1 MCHLTSLEAGLV
13 CSRHG
18 RWCLRLPQKRE
29 SFLNTFAVQQCTEF
43 SFAVPLSI
51 SYSLWDMRGQ
61 RITAPSSSSCSPS
74 EFSKV
79 GWRQAKSQTVE
90 KAAQNFNCYWLK
102 SFLPASTF
110 LRELQG
116 SKLLVMLIFW
126 VLFSPKIPVFHSV
139 ISLSLQYSAFSP
151 CFICAKVLSFQK
163 KTSFVKVSSML
174 ILCHNK
180 SGFALSH
187 KDSVALPGKEQNF
200 LCFP

>member
-1 MCHLTSLEAGLV
+1 MVLKATSKKRKLFKYFCCPAVHWIQLCSSSQHLLQPLGY
-13 CSRHG
+13 
-18 RWCLRLPQKRE
+18 E
-29 SFLNTFAVQQCTEF
+29 S
-43 SFAVPLSI
+43 
-51 SYSLWDMRGQ
+51 Q